1 MPRYFSRLIC
11 LLGMPLL
18 FACTGEAPP
27 DRGGISRTNPSGNNG
42 NAPCFNNSCA
52 SVEQVFT
59 MPDAENLVFS
69 PNGRLFVSGGQSVV
83 EVAKNANG
91 FVPLTVSDG
100 SCNFTGLTVAR
111 NTLYANCG
119 DGSLWAG
126 SLATIPTKIKRI
138 YSYDGT
144 SLING
149 LTSSADGLTLYAVD
163 GPLPSNGPPTPKIVK
178 LALAPTDPLKV
189 NTQTIWLDLAG
200 RFPNGIQR
208 LGNVLY
214 FTDSEIPNLG
224 RLNSVQIR
232 PDGSASVPSVLAT
245 LESLPDDFTVL
256 ADGFAISY
264 FFTGQVVKYNF
275 LGQKVDGFNPGTFS
289 TGTSHVRQGQGPLFS
304 SRDLLVTEKGILGE
318 QASPVG
324 NRLTVVRRTQ

>member
-1 MPRYFSRLIC
+1 MSRLLSCIIC

-27 DRGGISRTNPSGNNG
+27 DRGGVSRTGASGNNPT
-42 NAPCFNNSCA
+42 APCFNNSCGA
-52 SVEQVFT
+52 VEQLFT

-83 EVAKNANG
+83 EVVRNANG
-91 FVPLTVSDG
+91 FAPATVSE
-100 SCNFTGLTVAR
+100 SQCNFTGLTVAR

-138 YSYDGT
+138 FSYDGT

-149 LTSSADGLTLYAVD
+149 LTSSSDGLTLYAVD

-178 LALAPTDPLKV
+178 LAIAQTDPLKV
-189 NTQTIWLDLAG
+189 NTQTTWLDLAG

-214 FTDSEIPNLG
+214 FTDSEIPNVG

-232 PDGSASVPSVLAT
+232 PDGSASVPAVLAT
-245 LESLPDDFTVL
+245 LENLADDFSIL
-256 ADGFAISY
+256 SDGFAISY

-289 TGTSHVRQGQGPLFS
+289 TGTSQVRQGQAPLFT

-318 QASPVG
+318 QSSPIG